1 MKKKANI
8 SEQNLLKWKAEHIM
22 NKEIKRCFW
31 AKKDDFIDKEYHDKQ
46 WGRPEHNENMLFEM
60 LILEGMQAGLTW
72 SMILKKRDNFRKA
85 FDNFDP
91 YKMAK
96 YNAEKVEK
104 LLKDKSI
111 VRNKLKINAAISN
124 AKAYIKLKE
133 EFGGLDN
140 FMWKYVDNKPIK
152 NKWKNFKEIPSET
165 PLSKKIS
172 ADLKKIGFKFVGPVI
187 IYAYMQSIGMVN
199 DHTTDCF
206 CYNSVN

>member
-1 MKKKANI
+1 M
-8 SEQNLLKWKAEHIM
+8 
-22 NKEIKRCFW
+22 
-31 AKKDDFIDKEYHDKQ
+31 
-46 WGRPEHNENMLFEM
+46 GTPEHNENMLFEM

-96 YNAEKVEK
+96 YNAEKVGK

>member
-31 AKKDDFIDKEYHDKQ
+31 AEKGDILDKEYHDKQ

>member
-31 AKKDDFIDKEYHDKQ
+31 AEKGDFLDKEYHDKQ

-96 YNAEKVEK
+96 YNAEKVGK

-152 NKWKNFKEIPSET
+152 NKWKNFKKIPSET